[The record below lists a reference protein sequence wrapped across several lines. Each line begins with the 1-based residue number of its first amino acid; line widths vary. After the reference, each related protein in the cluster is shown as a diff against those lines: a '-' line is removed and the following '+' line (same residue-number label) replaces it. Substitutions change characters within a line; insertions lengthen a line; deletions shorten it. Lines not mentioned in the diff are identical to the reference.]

1 VEYHHLSAEELKNQI
16 EQTKQREAELQ
27 KALNQRWQTEKVE
40 LAQEIRGMIDERG
53 FDLDEIIEHLTPSK
67 RRRGSGGPK
76 KSGSGN
82 YIRYVD
88 PENPNNVYTRGV
100 LPRWMKDK
108 MAALGLD
115 SGNKDDRE
123 SFKANHLQATQIQD
137 A

>member
-1 VEYHHLSAEELKNQI
+1 MEYQHLSAEELKNQI

-27 KALNQRWQTEKVE
+27 KALSQRWQTEKVE

-53 FDLDEIIEHLTPSK
+53 FNVDDIIEHLIPSK
-67 RRRGSGGPK
+67 RRRGSSGPK

-100 LPRWMKDK
+100 LPRWMKNK

-115 SGNKDDRE
+115 SSNKEDRE
-123 SFKANHLQATQIQD
+123 SFKTNHLQATQTQD